1 MSLTLVALAGLMALA
16 TYPWRAVP
24 LLAPGIERL
33 PAPVRTYLRLVG
45 PAILA
50 ALAIANVAV
59 GVDAD
64 GGRSLRL
71 GVELVAVVGAAAMV
85 LWRRN
90 LLLGLLLAVVLV
102 AAWRAA
108 GG

>member
-1 MSLTLVALAGLMALA
+1 MSLALVALAGLMALA

-24 LLAPGIERL
+24 LLAPGVERL
-33 PAPVRTYLRLVG
+33 PTPVRTYLRLVG

-59 GVDAD
+59 GVDAE

-71 GVELVAVVGAAAMV
+71 GVEVLAVAAAAGLV
-85 LWRRN
+85 IWRRN
-90 LLLGLLLAVVLV
+90 LLLGLLLAVGLV
-102 AAWRAA
+102 AAWRAIA
-108 GG
+108 G

>member
-1 MSLTLVALAGLMALA
+1 MSLTLVALAGLMAAA

-33 PAPVRTYLRLVG
+33 PGPVRTYLRLVG

-59 GVDAD
+59 GVDAE
-64 GGRSLRL
+64 GGRTLRV
-71 GVELVAVVGAAAMV
+71 GVELLAVVASAGMV

-90 LLLGLLLAVVLV
+90 LLVGLLLAVVLV
-102 AAWRAA
+102 AAWRGLA
-108 GG
+108 G